1 MEDIESNFAQLN
13 ILLKKEY
20 IILWV
25 RNGQEAINSFI
36 REKPD
41 LILMDIRMPVMDSIQ
56 AGCNA
61 VFSKPYSLE
70 KVKKMV
76 LIGASGFV
84 GSALLNEALN
94 RGFEVTAVVRHPEKI
109 KIENEHLKVKKAD
122 VSSLDEVCEVCKGA
136 DAVISAFNPGWNN
149 PNIYDETIK
158 VYLTIIDGVKKA
170 GVNRFLMVGGAG
182 SLFIAPGLRLMDS
195 GEVPENILP
204 GVKALG
210 EFYLNFL
217 MKEKE
222 IDWVFFSPAAD
233 MRPGVR
239 TGRYRLGKDDM
250 IVDIVGNSHISVED
264 YAAAM
269 IDELEHPKHH
279 QERFTIGY

>member
-1 MEDIESNFAQLN
+1 M
-13 ILLKKEY
+13 
-20 IILWV
+20 
-25 RNGQEAINSFI
+25 
-36 REKPD
+36 
-41 LILMDIRMPVMDSIQ
+41 
-56 AGCNA
+56 
-61 VFSKPYSLE
+61 E
-70 KVKKMV
+70 KVKKIV

-149 PNIYDETIK
+149 PDIYDETIK

-210 EFYLNFL
+210 EFLFEL
-217 MKEKE
+217 PDEGE
-222 IDWVFFSPAAD
+222 RD
-233 MRPGVR
+233 
-239 TGRYRLGKDDM
+239 RLGLFLS
-250 IVDIVGNSHISVED
+250 GSRYETGSAHRTLSFG
-264 YAAAM
+264 
-269 IDELEHPKHH
+269 
-279 QERFTIGY
+279 QR

>member
-1 MEDIESNFAQLN
+1 M
-13 ILLKKEY
+13 
-20 IILWV
+20 
-25 RNGQEAINSFI
+25 
-36 REKPD
+36 
-41 LILMDIRMPVMDSIQ
+41 
-56 AGCNA
+56 
-61 VFSKPYSLE
+61 E
-70 KVKKMV
+70 KVKKVV

-84 GSALLNEALN
+84 GSALLKEALN
-94 RGFEVTAVVRHPEKI
+94 RDFEVTAVVRHPEKI
-109 KIENEHLKVKKAD
+109 NIQNENLRIKKAD
-122 VSSLDEVCEVCKGA
+122 VSSLEEVYEVCKGA
-136 DAVISAFNPGWNN
+136 DAVLSAYNPGWNN
-149 PNIYDETIK
+149 PKIYEETIE

-182 SLFIAPGLRLMDS
+182 SLFIAPGVRLMDS
-195 GEVPENILP
+195 GEVPENLLP

-210 EFYLNFL
+210 DFYLNFL

-222 IDWVFFSPAAD
+222 VDWVFFSPAAD

-239 TGRYRLGKDDM
+239 SGRYRLGKDDM

-269 IDELEHPKHH
+269 IDELEYPKHH

>member
-1 MEDIESNFAQLN
+1 M
-13 ILLKKEY
+13 K
-20 IILWV
+20 
-25 RNGQEAINSFI
+25 
-36 REKPD
+36 
-41 LILMDIRMPVMDSIQ
+41 
-56 AGCNA
+56 
-61 VFSKPYSLE
+61 
-70 KVKKMV
+70 KVKKVV

-84 GSALLNEALN
+84 GSAILNEALN
-94 RGFEVTAVVRHPEKI
+94 RDFEVTAVVRHPEKI
-109 KIENEHLKVKKAD
+109 KIENENLKVVKAD
-122 VSSLDEVCEVCKGA
+122 VSSLNEVAEVCKGA
-136 DAVISAFNPGWNN
+136 DAVISAFNPGWSN

-158 VYLTIIDGVKKA
+158 VYLTIVNGIKKA
-170 GVNRFLMVGGAG
+170 GINRSLMVGGAG

-217 MKEKE
+217 NKEKKV
-222 IDWVFFSPAAD
+222 DWVFFSPTAD

-250 IVDIVGNSHISVED
+250 IIDIVGNSHISVED

-279 QERFTIGY
+279 QERFTIVY

>member
-1 MEDIESNFAQLN
+1 M
-13 ILLKKEY
+13 
-20 IILWV
+20 
-25 RNGQEAINSFI
+25 
-36 REKPD
+36 
-41 LILMDIRMPVMDSIQ
+41 
-56 AGCNA
+56 
-61 VFSKPYSLE
+61 E
-70 KVKKMV
+70 KVKKIV

-109 KIENEHLKVKKAD
+109 KIENENLKVVKAD
-122 VSSLDEVCEVCKGA
+122 VAVLDEVADVCKGA
-136 DAVISAFNPGWNN
+136 DAIVSAFNPGWNN
-149 PNIYDETIK
+149 PDIYDETIK

-217 MKEKE
+217 KKEKE
-222 IDWVFFSPAAD
+222 IDWVFFSLQ
-233 MRPGVR
+233 RICVR
-239 TGRYRLGKDDM
+239 EYVQDVIGWEKM
-250 IVDIVGNSHISVED
+250 I
-264 YAAAM
+264 
-269 IDELEHPKHH
+269 
-279 QERFTIGY
+279 

>member
-1 MEDIESNFAQLN
+1 MYKRQ
-13 ILLKKEY
+13 
-20 IILWV
+20 
-25 RNGQEAINSFI
+25 
-36 REKPD
+36 
-41 LILMDIRMPVMDSIQ
+41 
-56 AGCNA
+56 
-61 VFSKPYSLE
+61 
-70 KVKKMV
+70 
-76 LIGASGFV
+76 
-84 GSALLNEALN
+84 
-94 RGFEVTAVVRHPEKI
+94 
-109 KIENEHLKVKKAD
+109 
-122 VSSLDEVCEVCKGA
+122 VSTLDEVAAVCKGA

-149 PNIYDETIK
+149 PDIYDETIK

-217 MKEKE
+217 KKEKE

-269 IDELEHPKHH
+269 IDELEYPKHH

>member
-1 MEDIESNFAQLN
+1 M
-13 ILLKKEY
+13 
-20 IILWV
+20 
-25 RNGQEAINSFI
+25 
-36 REKPD
+36 
-41 LILMDIRMPVMDSIQ
+41 
-56 AGCNA
+56 
-61 VFSKPYSLE
+61 E
-70 KVKKMV
+70 KVKKIV

-109 KIENEHLKVKKAD
+109 KIENENLKVVKAD
-122 VSSLDEVCEVCKGA
+122 VSALDEVAAVCKGA

-149 PNIYDETIK
+149 PDIYDETIK

-217 MKEKE
+217 KKEKE
-222 IDWVFFSPAAD
+222 IDWVFFLSGSGYAS
-233 MRPGVR
+233 GSTYR
-239 TGRYRLGKDDM
+239 TLSVGK
-250 IVDIVGNSHISVED
+250 
-264 YAAAM
+264 
-269 IDELEHPKHH
+269 
-279 QERFTIGY
+279 R